1 MRRRWSPKK
10 WCAINIT
17 PRCVSDFHLVPGHAV
32 PDGHYN
38 GMWISDLYYPLPAGV
53 SVLKEETDSYCC
65 INFLWRY
72 LYDRRSQE
80 ITLINNGMTSD
91 PEKFV
96 TEIRIPIRPSDSL

>member
-1 MRRRWSPKK
+1 
-10 WCAINIT
+10 
-17 PRCVSDFHLVPGHAV
+17 
-32 PDGHYN
+32 
-38 GMWISDLYYPLPAGV
+38 MWISDLYYHLPAGV
-53 SVLKEETDSYCC
+53 PVLKEETDSYYY

-96 TEIRIPIRPSDSL
+96 TEIRIPIRPSDSF

>member
-1 MRRRWSPKK
+1 
-10 WCAINIT
+10 
-17 PRCVSDFHLVPGHAV
+17 
-32 PDGHYN
+32 
-38 GMWISDLYYPLPAGV
+38 MWISDLYYHLPAGV

-80 ITLINNGMTSD
+80 ITLIDNGMTSD

-96 TEIRIPIRPSDSL
+96 TEIRIPIRPSDSF